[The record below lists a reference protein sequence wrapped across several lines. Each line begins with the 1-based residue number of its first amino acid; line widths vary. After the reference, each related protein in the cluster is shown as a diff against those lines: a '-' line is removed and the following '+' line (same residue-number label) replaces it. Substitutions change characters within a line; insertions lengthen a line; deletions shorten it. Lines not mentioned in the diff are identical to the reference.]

1 MKGIYKA
8 FPGVVANTH
17 VDLSVER
24 GSVHALVGENGA
36 GKSTLMRILYGLY
49 AADAGEI
56 WLDGKKLQVSSPQDA
71 IRAGIGMVHQ
81 EFQLVPSLTV
91 AENITLGYEP
101 RQGFLVDRRS
111 MRREVVKL
119 SEQFGLRVDPDAI
132 LAGLSVGAQQRVE
145 ILKLL
150 YRQAQLL
157 ILDEPT
163 AVLTPQETE
172 SLFDVLNRL
181 VANGRTVIFIT
192 HKLKEVMAL
201 CQRATVLRRGQV
213 VGNVEVAE
221 TDAIQITNLMMG
233 HQVNIPEFELGVQ
246 GVEEVLSLQEVRAYN
261 DRGLLA
267 LKGISLKVHR
277 GEIVAIAGV
286 EGNGQSELLEVLV
299 GIRPMGGQ
307 ILLRGRDIR
316 KYNPRRRREL
326 GLALIPEDR
335 RHQGVNLNTTI
346 AENIVS
352 NRYYK
357 PPYAHFGVLNPRSIQ
372 KAGQHAL
379 EQFNIKAED
388 GSVTVGTLSGGNAQ
402 KVIIA
407 RELAEIPALLVAAQ
421 PTRGLDVEAS
431 IYVRSELVRMKDS
444 QAAVLLISA
453 DLDEIIQVS
462 DRILVMFE
470 GQFFGELAPSQASY
484 ETLGLMMAG
493 RQPTVGQPAEEPP
506 RG

>member
-1 MKGIYKA
+1 MAYLEMKGIYKS
-8 FPGVVANTH
+8 FPGVVANQN
-17 VDLSVER
+17 VDLSVEH

-36 GKSTLMRILYGLY
+36 GKSTLMKILYGLY
-49 AADAGEI
+49 ALEAGEI
-56 WLDGKKLQVSSPQDA
+56 WLDGQKLQVSNPQDA
-71 IRAGIGMVHQ
+71 IKAGIGMVHQ

-91 AENITLGYEP
+91 AENIALGYEP
-101 RQGFLVDRRS
+101 RRGFLVDRKS
-111 MRREVVKL
+111 MRSQVVQL
-119 SEQFGLRVDPDAI
+119 SEQFGLRIDPDST

-181 VANGRTVIFIT
+181 VADGRTVIFIT

-213 VGNVEVAE
+213 VGNLEVAD

-233 HQVNIPEFELGVQ
+233 HKVDVPDFERGVQ
-246 GVEEVLSLQEVRAYN
+246 GKDEVLSIQQVRAYN

-267 LKGISLKVHR
+267 LKGISIKVHK
-277 GEIVAIAGV
+277 GEIVGIAGV

-299 GIRPMGGQ
+299 GLRPMDGQ
-307 ILLRGRDIR
+307 IQLCGIDIR
-316 KYNPRRRREL
+316 KHNPRRRREL
-326 GLALIPEDR
+326 GMAVIPEDR
-335 RHQGVNLNTTI
+335 RQQGLNLNATI
-346 AENIVS
+346 AENTVS
-352 NRYYK
+352 NRYYR
-357 PPYAHFGVLNPRSIQ
+357 PPYAQYGVLNPGSIQ
-372 KAGQHAL
+372 KAGERAL
-379 EQFNIKAED
+379 GQFNIKAED
-388 GSVTVGTLSGGNAQ
+388 ATVTVGTLSGGNAQ

-407 RELAEIPALLVAAQ
+407 RELAEAPVMLLAAQ

-431 IYVRSELVRMKDS
+431 IYVRSELVKMKDS
-444 QAAVLLISA
+444 QVAVLLISA
-453 DLDEIIQVS
+453 DLDEIIQIS

-470 GQFFGELAPSQASY
+470 GQIVGELTPSQASY

-493 RQPTVGQPAEEPP
+493 RHPDKAQ
-506 RG
+506 